1 MSQFTATAP
10 DLAQRRS
17 TTKRRLQ
24 QLPLLPLALMLPA
37 VVLVLLVTFA
47 PIIQGI
53 NLSFHQTRYLR
64 QGDFIGLDHYLR
76 FFRDPSGLLSLLN
89 SAVASLGSLFCALTI
104 GLCLALL
111 LNRQFRGRVILRT
124 LLIMPWIMSPLLSA
138 LLWRFMYSPQIGPVA
153 YLLGQLTNSRFDLL
167 GNPDTAMLGI
177 IIAAVWRS
185 YPYPMILILA
195 ALQTIPEELYEAAR
209 IDGAGRWQLFRH
221 ITVPMIQ
228 NTVLIVIIILTI
240 GYFNMVE
247 LPFVLTGG
255 GPLDRTEVIGLRV
268 YQEAFVLH
276 NFGFA
281 SAIAVI
287 MLLINIAISLI
298 YIRILRNERHT

>member
-1 MSQFTATAP
+1 MSQITASAP
-10 DLAQRRS
+10 QSVKRFSAPRS
-17 TTKRRLQ
+17 GRKFS
-24 QLPLLPLALMLPA
+24 LLPLALMLPA
-37 VVLVLLVTFA
+37 IVLVLLVTFA

-64 QGDFIGLDHYLR
+64 QGDFIGLEHYIR
-76 FFRDPSGLLSLLN
+76 FFRDADGVNDLIN
-89 SAVASLGSLFCALTI
+89 SAVASLGSLFFALSI
-104 GLCLALL
+104 GLVLALF
-111 LNRQFRGRVILRT
+111 LNRPFRGRVVLRT
-124 LLIMPWIMSPLLSA
+124 MLILPWIMSPLLSA
-138 LLWRFMYSPQIGPVA
+138 LLWRFMYSPQIGPIA
-153 YLLGQLTNSRFDLL
+153 YILSQLTNSRFDLL

-195 ALQTIPEELYEAAR
+195 ALQTIPEELYEAGK
-209 IDGAGRWQLFRH
+209 IDGADRFQLFRH
-221 ITVPMIQ
+221 ITVPLIQ

-247 LPFVLTGG
+247 LPFILTGG

-268 YQEAFVLH
+268 YQEAFLLH

-287 MLLINIAISLI
+287 MLLINIGISLI

>member
-1 MSQFTATAP
+1 MSQVTAATPQSVKSYSAP
-10 DLAQRRS
+10 RRRG
-17 TTKRRLQ
+17 KF
-24 QLPLLPLALMLPA
+24 PLTPIVLMLPA
-37 VVLVLLVTFA
+37 ILLVLLVTFA

-53 NLSFHQTRYLR
+53 NLSFHRTRYLR
-64 QGDFIGLDHYLR
+64 QGELIGLENYIR
-76 FFRDPSGLLSLLN
+76 FFRDADGIHDLLN
-89 SAVASLGSLFCALTI
+89 SAVASVGSLAFALSI
-104 GLCLALL
+104 GLGLALL
-111 LNRQFRGRVILRT
+111 LNRPFRGRVVLRT
-124 LLIMPWIMSPLLSA
+124 MLILPWIMSPLLSA
-138 LLWRFMYSPQIGPVA
+138 LLWRFMYSPQIGPIA
-153 YLLGQLTNSRFDLL
+153 YSLGQLTNSRFDLL

-195 ALQTIPEELYEAAR
+195 ALQTIPEELYEAGR
-209 IDGAGRWQLFRH
+209 IDGAGRFQLFRY
-221 ITVPMIQ
+221 ITMPLIQ

-268 YQEAFVLH
+268 YQEAFLLH

-281 SAIAVI
+281 SAIAIV
-287 MLLINIAISLI
+287 MLLINIGISLI
-298 YIRILRNERHT
+298 YIRILRNERHA